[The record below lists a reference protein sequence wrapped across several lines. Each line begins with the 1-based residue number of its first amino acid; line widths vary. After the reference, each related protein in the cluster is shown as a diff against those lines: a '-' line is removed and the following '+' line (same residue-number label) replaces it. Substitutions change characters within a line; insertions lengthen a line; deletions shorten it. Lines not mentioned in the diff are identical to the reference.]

1 MDSELFMVMHVVNL
15 KWQKSNYLLWMKEV
29 STTYA
34 TIALLYD
41 NTDKLIAKKWK
52 KNMGSQFFMVMF
64 IENLE

>member
-1 MDSELFMVMHVVNL
+1 MDSELFMVMPVVNL

-41 NTDKLIAKKWK
+41 NTDKLIAKK
-52 KNMGSQFFMVMF
+52 
-64 IENLE
+64 